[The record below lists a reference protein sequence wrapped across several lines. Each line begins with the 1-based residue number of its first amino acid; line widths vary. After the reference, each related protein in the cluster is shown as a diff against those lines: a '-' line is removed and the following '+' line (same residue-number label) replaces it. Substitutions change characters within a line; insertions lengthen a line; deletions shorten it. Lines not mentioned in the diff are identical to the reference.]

1 MVGITLDAFA
11 VGYIFGKLIFWGFI
25 IFVIV
30 LIFRMIIRSSSSE
43 NNVLNNL
50 QNTKK
55 EENETIT
62 HSPTSEP
69 KKEVLPIDLKH
80 FEFVSDNHIRY
91 NNDVK
96 SDADNRGACRG
107 ILIES
112 SNNEIFMVSIHNLK
126 KENPIFGN
134 IQMSPKAMKIVRQD
148 KDSIELRGYGHDE
161 IGASF
166 SDYGMILH
174 LSDNTIQKITLI
186 MWDRNARIEY
196 LKVEKKNELNFEDM
210 GTKKEKLLSLF
221 SKTVMEE
228 VKLLKGSQDK
238 TKTIATGE
246 IKLRLFKTDEGTINL
261 EFLTKDEGGL
271 YYKPIGFYFF
281 ETTFLKSIHIL
292 KEFEESYDKIKT
304 LLPLEITQLV
314 KFLTDEEN
322 AYIAIVS
329 REVINIVRK
338 MFNNPLL
345 GRTGPLLQVQEIKN
359 NDLNIIIHS
368 FMMGAL
374 EAKVEDDENDIF
386 VMFQKRGNDISIH
399 CTEPL
404 YYNLIEKSLLTAL
417 KD

>member
-1 MVGITLDAFA
+1 MLGITLDAFA
-11 VGYIFGKLIFWGFI
+11 VGYIFGKLIFWSFI

-91 NNDVK
+91 NNGVK

-196 LKVEKKNELNFEDM
+196 LKVEEENITSE
-210 GTKKEKLLSLF
+210 KKEADKKLKPIWFDL
-221 SKTVMEE
+221 VEP
-228 VKLLKGSQDK
+228 
-238 TKTIATGE
+238 
-246 IKLRLFKTDEGTINL
+246 IKLFQNKWNSLNVQEQMSIAYRTDENNNIACKCFIDGNVDMAITY
-261 EFLTKDEGGL
+261 FTKA
-271 YYKPIGFYFF
+271 
-281 ETTFLKSIHIL
+281 
-292 KEFEESYDKIKT
+292 
-304 LLPLEITQLV
+304 LEIMPTNDDALLNLARCYSRINKQGEALKQLV
-314 KFLTDEEN
+314 KLFYLSPKSENIKDIITAYGIIYKFLRKSLSVLSGYELIFFLNFHLNINTNESDV
-322 AYIAIVS
+322 A
-329 REVINIVRK
+329 RVINRINK
-338 MFNNPLL
+338 AYNKP
-345 GRTGPLLQVQEIKN
+345 I
-359 NDLNIIIHS
+359 
-368 FMMGAL
+368 
-374 EAKVEDDENDIF
+374 
-386 VMFQKRGNDISIH
+386 ISIDEKFGLLRKTVDYSIINNTNASAL
-399 CTEPL
+399 TEECRDIL
-404 YYNLIEKSLLTAL
+404 NWE
-417 KD
+417 